1 MRKGRKVSS
10 IAALAAASAL
20 VLAACGGGSDDG
32 STGDATSPDAS
43 PTGEASVKFDVGVTE
58 EACPEAINP
67 DNGCIYLGVLS
78 DLTEGP
84 FAPLAVQVTRGQ
96 TDFWK
101 SVNEA
106 GGIGGFDI
114 NISQNTRDN
123 KYDPA
128 VHSQEYRA
136 IEPNILALAQTLG
149 TPQTQAILP
158 DMEADNVVGAPA
170 SWWSG
175 WQFPAE
181 DGDLIL
187 ESGASYCIQAMS
199 GMDWFVETNGAI
211 SSIIAVGPPGDF
223 GGDFA
228 AGAQAWAGANDVE
241 FGGFIES
248 LPNAIAGNQDAAV
261 AQIVASE
268 ADVVALGTGPGEVA
282 EIVGKAVASGFTGKF
297 VGAAPTWNPLLLQSA
312 AAPALLATFTN
323 FGTAPSFGSVDIPA
337 MAAMEAQLG
346 EGVAPDND
354 GYTYGWVWQY
364 PMKAAIEKATA
375 AGDITREGLRSVVT
389 GGIEVDYQG
398 AQPNALVGGP
408 PDTVDRSVSI
418 NVPDESSPLG
428 IKTIEVGYL
437 GPTAEA
443 YDYSAPCS
451 GA

>member
-1 MRKGRKVSS
+1 VRRGRTATS
-10 IAALAAASAL
+10 IAALAAATAL
-20 VLAACGGGSDDG
+20 VLAACGGSSDDG
-32 STGDATSPDAS
+32 SSGDATSGEAS
-43 PTGEASVKFDVGVTE
+43 PTGSSVKFDVGVTE

-84 FAPLAVQVTRGQ
+84 FAPLAVEVTTGQ

-101 SVNEA
+101 AVNEA

-175 WQFPAE
+175 WQFPVD

-199 GMDWFVETNGAI
+199 GMDWYVETNGAI
-211 SSIIAVGPPGDF
+211 TKIAAVGPPGDF

-228 AGAQAWAGANDVE
+228 AGTQAWAEANGVE

-297 VGAAPTWNPLLLQSA
+297 VGAAPTWNPLLLQTA

-323 FGTAPSFGSVDIPA
+323 FGTTASFGTVDTPA
-337 MAAMEAQLG
+337 MTAMKAQLG
-346 EGVAPDND
+346 EGVTPAND

-364 PMKAAIEKATA
+364 PLKAAITKAVA
-375 AGDITREGLRSVVT
+375 AGDITRDGLRAAVT
-389 GGIEVDYQG
+389 GGIEVDYEG
-398 AQPNALVGGP
+398 AQPNAIVGGP
-408 PDTVDRSVSI
+408 PDTVDRSVTI

-428 IKTIEVGYL
+428 VKTIVNGYL

-443 YDYSAPCS
+443 YDYSQPCS
-451 GA
+451 G